1 MLHIL
6 FGHDTYTR
14 QEALEEIKAS
24 LGGDE
29 TLLANTTHLAGE
41 QLTATDLAN
50 ACQTAPFLA
59 PARLVVVSGL
69 LTRFE
74 PRRGVASRDSAPW
87 QPFRDTARTLPPCTT
102 LVLMDGPLAS
112 QEPRNAGHNPLLEA
126 LSAYATVAHFPPLRG
141 AALGSWLRKRVAQ
154 LEGGISPRAVRL
166 LMELVGDNLWIMS
179 NELEKLLAYA
189 GDRVV
194 EEEDVKALVSAAREA
209 NIFAMI
215 DSILQGRSRQ
225 ALTTLH
231 RLLDEGDPPPHLL
244 AMITRQLRLMVMA
257 WGLKDQGL
265 SQDEMRQKLGIAP
278 YALRQMLELLP
289 YYSMERLKGA
299 YARLLETDLAIKSG
313 RLRPEL
319 ALDLLV
325 AELCWS

>member
-41 QLTATDLAN
+41 QLAAADLAT

-59 PARLVVVSGL
+59 PARLVIVSGL

-74 PRRGVASRDSAPW
+74 PRRGAASRDSAPW
-87 QPFRDTARTLPPCTT
+87 QPFRDTARTLPPYTT
-102 LVLMDGPLAS
+102 LVLMDGPLT
-112 QEPRNAGHNPLLEA
+112 AGHNPLLEA
-126 LSAYATVAHFPPLRG
+126 LSAHATVAHFPPLRG

-244 AMITRQLRLMVMA
+244 AMITRQLRLLVMA
-257 WGLKDQGL
+257 WELKGQGL

-278 YALRQMLELLP
+278 YALRQIVELLP
-289 YYSMERLKGA
+289 YYSMERLKAA